1 MTPQSVANESVAE
14 PSDGSRPE
22 GSPPR
27 SGVYRDASRHEL
39 SLIRFPEE
47 DTDWVVIMRAH
58 LDEGS
63 RALTAELSP
72 RLEALTDLIPLVGAR
87 LNAETWSYG
96 APNSPTETTGDPLRH
111 VDAWRAFDLAREAP
125 LRLVVSDNGQLGI
138 AAHHAAFDG
147 LAMVALLQFL
157 LGGPAP
163 EPAVSPPAGPSDGN
177 LPYIKRILQ
186 PARAV
191 AGSVRRPAIDT
202 ILARP
207 VKISGR
213 RTTGRLAASCVAA
226 AGAHNRRAGQPFDRI
241 GITIAVGGPAG
252 VDNVAGYR
260 RIDVVPSDP
269 IVELVVEAIA
279 TVEEP
284 QLQTKSSRYL
294 KLTAPLVPRLADS
307 LLISN
312 LGRHPIEHV
321 DRLDFWPV
329 SRGRSGLT
337 FGLCSVE
344 GGESSLGLRSY
355 RHDVADGQRILDEA
369 VERFEATV

>member
-1 MTPQSVANESVAE
+1 MTPTSVADHSAAD
-14 PSDGSRPE
+14 PSAAGPSRT
-22 GSPPR
+22 GT
-27 SGVYRDASRHEL
+27 YREASRHEL

-47 DTDWVVIMRAH
+47 DTDWVVIMRAY
-58 LDEGS
+58 
-63 RALTAELSP
+63 LTAAPQDLSS
-72 RLEALTDLIPLVGAR
+72 RLQALNELIPLVGAR
-87 LNAETWSYG
+87 LHGETWSYG
-96 APNSPTETTGDPLRH
+96 AANPPTETTGDPLAH
-111 VDAWRAFDLAREAP
+111 VDSWRAFDLAREAP
-125 LRLVVSDNGQLGI
+125 LRLVLSDNGQLGI

-147 LAMVALLQFL
+147 LAMIALLRYL
-157 LGGPAP
+157 LGGPEP
-163 EPAVSPPAGPSDGN
+163 QPAVSPPAGPSDGN
-177 LPYIKRILQ
+177 LPYIKRILR

-191 AGSVRRPAIDT
+191 AGSVPKPAIET
-202 ILARP
+202 ILARS
-207 VKISGR
+207 VRISGR

-226 AGAHNRRAGQPFDRI
+226 AGAHNRRAGEPFDRI

-252 VDNVAGYR
+252 VGNVAGYR

-269 IVELVVEAIA
+269 IVERVVEAIA

-312 LGRHPIEHV
+312 LGRHPVEHV
-321 DRLDFWPV
+321 QRVDFWPV

-337 FGLCSVE
+337 FGLCTVE

-355 RHDVADGQRILDEA
+355 RHDVTDGQRILDEA